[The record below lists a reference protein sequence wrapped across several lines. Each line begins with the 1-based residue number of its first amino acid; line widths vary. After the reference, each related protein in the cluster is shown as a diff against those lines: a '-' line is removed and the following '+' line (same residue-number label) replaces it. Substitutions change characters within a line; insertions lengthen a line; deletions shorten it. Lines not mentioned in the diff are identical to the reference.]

1 MTIRVN
7 VKTTVNN
14 AKIRREQR
22 NGRDVIVL
30 PSATLPDNVVMNDI
44 LYPAEVIEKTFLTLE
59 RTPAPLGHPISNGMY
74 LSAKDPEAINM
85 NWIGAWNENVRR
97 EGGRVLL
104 DKVVDVEV
112 AKRHP
117 DGERLLDAVAAG
129 EPIHT
134 STGILMEKLP
144 APEGAEGYS
153 WIASDMLFDH
163 DAILLDEPGAAQPS
177 QGVGIFVNSDGKQE
191 ELEVINSELPEGYM
205 DFVTDMVMEE
215 FERQERSSRW
225 ANIKEKLARAIQG
238 VLNDT
243 KADGLTVNQNDEGN
257 NMPVTEE
264 QFAALEKKVDTLVT
278 NSSSDGLK
286 TVVAEAVGEAVK
298 PLQEQIDTINTRAKA
313 EEEKQKASLV
323 DAVVKA
329 NLLDEDTAKGL
340 EINALQAL
348 ADKVKP
354 GKPNAIVGGF
364 NTNAQDED
372 DQKFWDDLDLNANR
386 KEA

>member
-215 FERQERSSRW
+215 FERQERSSHW

>member
-313 EEEKQKASLV
+313 EEEKQKAPLV